1 VKLSALKP
9 VALVLSRELALTAL
23 LLLGVSL
30 VVFVILF
37 LAPGDPFSVLLEGQ
51 MPSHEARAGV
61 REALG
66 IPTTWYGQYIAWLG
80 NLVRGNFGTSMR
92 TGLPVFGEIVRVG
105 TSTLYL
111 TVGSMLVTLLIAVP
125 IALHASVRGATPFNR
140 PFTLLAY
147 VVSALPVFWLGY
159 VAIYVVS
166 RQFGVFPLISQASA
180 TTERAWL
187 YSLLP
192 ICVLGLGNGTVSEVV
207 RYLRAELTRV
217 MAEDYIRT
225 ARAKGASVWRHAFR
239 EGLLIPMTEIV
250 ASKIPFILGGAVIVE
265 QVFNWPGMGRMAW
278 QAAQDRDFPAI
289 MGIVMVAATL
299 VRMGSLLQRVVY
311 VAVNPRASQQR
322 RGGGWAE

>member
-1 VKLSALKP
+1 
-9 VALVLSRELALTAL
+9 
-23 LLLGVSL
+23 
-30 VVFVILF
+30 
-37 LAPGDPFSVLLEGQ
+37 
-51 MPSHEARAGV
+51 
-61 REALG
+61 
-66 IPTTWYGQYIAWLG
+66 
-80 NLVRGNFGTSMR
+80 
-92 TGLPVFGEIVRVG
+92 
-105 TSTLYL
+105 
-111 TVGSMLVTLLIAVP
+111 
-125 IALHASVRGATPFNR
+125 
-140 PFTLLAY
+140 
-147 VVSALPVFWLGY
+147 LPVFWLGY
-159 VAIYVVS
+159 VAIYLVS
-166 RQFGVFPLISQASA
+166 RQLGVFPLVSQASA
-180 TTERAWL
+180 PTERAWL

-207 RYLRAELTRV
+207 RYLREELSRV

-289 MGIVMVAATL
+289 MGIAMVAATL
-299 VRMGSLLQRVVY
+299 VRTGSLLQRVVY